1 MQQILQATIEPW
13 KRDMFSDEEAQL
25 REIKRIPV
33 RNVFDSEEARKR
45 LVGRTG
51 AQAKRRFSRSKGND
65 NSRAN

>member
-45 LVGRTG
+45 LVGRTA
-51 AQAKRRFSRSKGND
+51 AQAKRRFSRSKGTQT
-65 NSRAN
+65 SRTN